1 MDGSEKPENKRS
13 PYDKETLRRN
23 IDALYETTLRNH
35 RIQRQLLID
44 EQSRC
49 VSRIEENDVLFG
61 RGKIYQN
68 HKGNIRMRQIV
79 SKHKKK
85 YKSLKRTE
93 KWGMVEAVY
102 QEITDG
108 GARFLKKSVGSD
120 TWVLVSKEIAL
131 EKVSHTFRSKHVG
144 DANRKAPPSDAK
156 ASNRVN
162 RMPPSSS
169 RIADAWNSISATTRA
184 TAPSHFGVASIQQP
198 LLGIQVPLPTNPHD
212 IPIVP
217 SANLHQSSIS
227 YQTMIAQ
234 QEQQLRDALLIKQI
248 EDVRNFNAART
259 LLLQNALLPQY
270 NVFNPYAQ
278 TTESFPPADNTEKD
292 STADNDGHKKRAAK
306 D

>member
-13 PYDKETLRRN
+13 PYDKETVRRN
-23 IDALYETTLRNH
+23 IDALYETTLRNQ
-35 RIQRQLLID
+35 RIQRQILID
-44 EQSRC
+44 EQSIY
-49 VSRIEENDVLFG
+49 VSRIEENDILFG

-68 HKGNIRMRQIV
+68 HQGNIRMRQIV

-85 YKSLKRTE
+85 YKSLKRSE
-93 KWGMVEAVY
+93 KWGMIEAVY
-102 QEITDG
+102 KEITDG

-120 TWVLVSKEIAL
+120 TWVPVSKEIAL

-144 DANRKAPPSDAK
+144 DANRKAPPLDAK

-162 RMPPSSS
+162 LMPPSSS
-169 RIADAWNSISATTRA
+169 RIADAWNSRSATTRD
-184 TAPSHFGVASIQQP
+184 TPTSNFGVASIQQP
-198 LLGIQVPLPTNPHD
+198 LPTNPHE

-217 SANLHQSSIS
+217 SANLHHSSIA

-234 QEQQLRDALLIKQI
+234 QEQQLRDALLMKQI
-248 EDVRNFNAART
+248 EDVRTFNAART

-278 TTESFPPADNTEKD
+278 ITESLPPADNTEAD
-292 STADNDGHKKRAAK
+292 SATDNDGHKKRAAN